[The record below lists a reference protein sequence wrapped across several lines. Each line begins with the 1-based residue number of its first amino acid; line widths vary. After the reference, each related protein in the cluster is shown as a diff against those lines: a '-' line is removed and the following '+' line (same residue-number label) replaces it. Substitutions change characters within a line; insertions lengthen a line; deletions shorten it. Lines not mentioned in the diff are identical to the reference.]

1 MQPFMRRP
9 KRMLL
14 GVALAALC
22 LASAGVG
29 RADSPVYQGM
39 LRSTG
44 LVEVPHP
51 KGSVTYGTCWV
62 VDRQRGLALTSQHVV
77 GDAAEAVVYFPAYRD
92 GAAIPELAHYHRQ
105 VAAVHGR
112 VVHRDVRRDL
122 ALLRLDAL
130 PDHVQAIPLAAQS
143 ADPGDTVH
151 SIGNSGVRRGRC
163 GATPP
168 GRCAGVP
175 CPGPPGGRAAEGPHH
190 RDPVAHQRGD
200 SGGPLVNDRGELVG
214 VVSEHGE
221 TNPPGEFQR
230 GRHRGYAALFTRS
243 RAGSAWGG
251 EVGPKQL
258 WHRVPSFVTVGW
270 VHYSIS
276 PPLRNPRLLA

>member
-29 RADSPVYQGM
+29 RADSPVYQRM

-51 KGSVTYGTCWV
+51 KGWVTYGTCWL

-77 GDAAEAVVYFPAYRD
+77 GGTAEAVVYYPAYRN
-92 GAAIPELAHYHRQ
+92 GAAIPELAHHHRQ
-105 VAAVHGR
+105 VAAVYGR
-112 VVHRDVRRDL
+112 VVHREMRRDR
-122 ALLRLDAL
+122 ALLQLRAL
-130 PDHVQAIPLAAQS
+130 P
-143 ADPGDTVH
+143 G
-151 SIGNSGVRRGRC
+151 
-163 GATPP
+163 
-168 GRCAGVP
+168 
-175 CPGPPGGRAAEGPHH
+175 PGPPGERAAGGPHD
-190 RDPVAHQRGD
+190 RDPVAPQRGGQWRAT
-200 SGGPLVNDRGELVG
+200 SQRPRRAGRRGGEC
-214 VVSEHGE
+214 GE
-221 TNPPGEFQR
+221 TKLPG
-230 GRHRGYAALFTRS
+230 GRHRGDAALLSRS

-270 VHYSIS
+270 GLYSLS